1 MCQNYDNSN
10 DLKGTPYSRPNRRVN
25 KQDLPAL
32 VQVGIVPDMNIPVLS
47 PQRWS
52 VISQALNDNQQVG
65 ICNLLLKQLSSTQL
79 KAVRQVRTAF
89 FYDENFTKK
98 FYTTHLLI

>member
-1 MCQNYDNSN
+1 
-10 DLKGTPYSRPNRRVN
+10 
-25 KQDLPAL
+25 
-32 VQVGIVPDMNIPVLS
+32 
-47 PQRWS
+47 
-52 VISQALNDNQQVG
+52 
-65 ICNLLLKQLSSTQL
+65 LKQTSSTQL